1 MTAMKSPPY
10 NACCLGRWL
19 FWLRS
24 YAQAVPVTRP
34 PSPTPCS
41 SRARRGSWLA
51 VKAPGLLTAR
61 EAGAA
66 ATAAAGGLIAE
77 LASHAQ
83 GLRFF
88 GVEELEQPS
97 CVDVSR
103 VPRYV
108 LDGSSA
114 EDVCAVRVAHVVQV
128 ALVRHSPS
136 FSVAAPVAFL
146 SVASRLLPL
155 HLSLSHIEA
164 LPGRSLSTAWPGGQV
179 LPAAR
184 RCTRRLT
191 EASKHRSGC
200 RLQAT
205 CLCRGSSAVQRS

>member
-34 PSPTPCS
+34 PSLTPCS

-83 GLRFF
+83 GFVLFWRRGAGTAQPCRREQSTALCVRRLLCRRRVYCARCARRAGRPRATQSILRGGSASGISLSGESFA
-88 GVEELEQPS
+88 PS
-97 CVDVSR
+97 
-103 VPRYV
+103 
-108 LDGSSA
+108 
-114 EDVCAVRVAHVVQV
+114 
-128 ALVRHSPS
+128 
-136 FSVAAPVAFL
+136 APV
-146 SVASRLLPL
+146 PL
-155 HLSLSHIEA
+155 A
-164 LPGRSLSTAWPGGQV
+164 YRSTAGTLALNCV
-179 LPAAR
+179 AR
-184 RCTRRLT
+184 GTGL
-191 EASKHRSGC
+191 ASGPTLH
-200 RLQAT
+200 APT
-205 CLCRGSSAVQRS
+205 HGSQQTSIRMSLAGNVSMPRQ